1 MSEDNSPE
9 VESSELEAAA
19 AEEDAVKKSE
29 PADIPEPKLEEVS
42 PVPPVPAPAPVPTP
56 ATVQQPKKKSK
67 PEPAESNVPEV
78 EVVVDALKF
87 QAYSRKS
94 ISVAAVQDRLAE
106 LGHGSVRRD
115 PYGWLSNGTVE
126 AIEGFQKD
134 SGLEVTGEADRKTV
148 EALMRGTRA
157 KVV

>member
-1 MSEDNSPE
+1 MLEDNSPE
-9 VESSELEAAA
+9 VKSSESEAAA
-19 AEEDAVKKSE
+19 AEEDAVKKLE
-29 PADIPEPKLEEVS
+29 PASSPEPKLEEAT
-42 PVPPVPAPAPVPTP
+42 PVPVPVPVPTP
-56 ATVQQPKKKSK
+56 ATVQHQQPKKKPK
-67 PEPAESNVPEV
+67 PEAAESNLPEV

-87 QAYSRKS
+87 EAYSRKS

-126 AIEGFQKD
+126 AIEEFQKG
-134 SGLEVTGEADRKTV
+134 SGLEATGEPDRKTI